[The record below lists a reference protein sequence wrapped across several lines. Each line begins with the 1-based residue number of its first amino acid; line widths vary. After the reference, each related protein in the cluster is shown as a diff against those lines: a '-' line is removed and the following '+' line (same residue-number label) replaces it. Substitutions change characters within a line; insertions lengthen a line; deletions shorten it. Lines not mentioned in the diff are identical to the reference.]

1 MTSCAARI
9 ALRVPDGRRA
19 APRGDSSF
27 HATPKRRGGAAG
39 DTAFID
45 NSVEK
50 TMSGDT
56 ADTWVL
62 EAARG
67 ACVRVRA
74 ARWSVLTV
82 RSGYAWITVERDAA
96 DYWLAPGDALPLAAG
111 ERAWVGGWD
120 RAVCCE
126 VVPVGRA
133 GCDARSAFGARA
145 AYRMRSVSGT
155 RAEEGARAADDGQ
168 PANGAGAADGTRPA
182 DSKQPVADRTPADTV
197 ARPTGAAQPR
207 NAV

>member
-1 MTSCAARI
+1 MSGKRA
-9 ALRVPDGRRA
+9 DGR
-19 APRGDSSF
+19 
-27 HATPKRRGGAAG
+27 
-39 DTAFID
+39 
-45 NSVEK
+45 
-50 TMSGDT
+50 
-56 ADTWVL
+56 VL
-62 EAARG
+62 AVGRG
-67 ACVRVRA
+67 ACRGVRVA
-74 ARWSVLTV
+74 QAGVLTV
-82 RSGYAWITVERDAA
+82 RVGCVWLTVERDAA